1 MCRCS
6 LLCDLS
12 KQSALH
18 QGCARSAAGM
28 AGLHYQAARCI
39 SICAPLKLHP
49 VLGTVF
55 IPDSFRVAYEA
66 QQGMCVLSLPA
77 RPLCSHLQASTF
89 PWFRLIKILSVSK
102 PHYMQVACAIRV
114 SLAPVLPDLPF
125 IGGIGLSIL
134 NEPYLDFDLRCWHA
148 SNASQAKAYMQAV
161 SLPSVDT
168 DTDTVGH
175 PCSAWGV
182 D

>member
-1 MCRCS
+1 M
-6 LLCDLS
+6 
-12 KQSALH
+12 QPAASAVSDTLFIKIP
-18 QGCARSAAGM
+18 CM
-28 AGLHYQAARCI
+28 
-39 SICAPLKLHP
+39 LKL
-49 VLGTVF
+49 
-55 IPDSFRVAYEA
+55 DCE
-66 QQGMCVLSLPA
+66 
-77 RPLCSHLQASTF
+77 
-89 PWFRLIKILSVSK
+89 
-102 PHYMQVACAIRV
+102 QVACAIRV

-161 SLPSVDT
+161 SLPYVDT

-175 PCSAWGV
+175 PCSALGV